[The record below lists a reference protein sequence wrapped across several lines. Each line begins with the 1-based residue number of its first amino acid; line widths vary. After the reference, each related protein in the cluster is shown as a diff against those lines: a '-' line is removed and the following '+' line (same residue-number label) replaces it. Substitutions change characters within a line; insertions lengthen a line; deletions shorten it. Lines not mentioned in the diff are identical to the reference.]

1 MLSNLFLVFILLMAG
16 LLVGMSIYDMRHQ
29 EQLDDDDV
37 ENQVAYDDQGRSSMR
52 QLVLCLA
59 LAVPFM
65 IILVLW

>member
-16 LLVGMSIYDMRHQ
+16 LLVGMSIYDMRYQ
-29 EQLDDDDV
+29 EQLDDDV

>member
-1 MLSNLFLVFILLMAG
+1 MAG

>member
-29 EQLDDDDV
+29 EQLDDDV

-59 LAVPFM
+59 LSVPLLIM
-65 IILVLW
+65 LLLL

>member
-1 MLSNLFLVFILLMAG
+1 MAG

-29 EQLDDDDV
+29 EQLDDDV

>member
-16 LLVGMSIYDMRHQ
+16 LLVGLGIYERCYKRQ
-29 EQLDDDDV
+29 F
-37 ENQVAYDDQGRSSMR
+37 DDQIDSQVGYEDQSKTNLR

-59 LAVPFM
+59 LSVPFM

>member
-1 MLSNLFLVFILLMAG
+1 MLSNLFLVFILLMTG

-29 EQLDDDDV
+29 EQLDDDV

>member
-29 EQLDDDDV
+29 EQLDEDV

-59 LAVPFM
+59 LSVPLLIM
-65 IILVLW
+65 LLLL

>member
-16 LLVGMSIYDMRHQ
+16 LLVGMSIYDMHHQ
-29 EQLDDDDV
+29 EQLDDDV

-59 LAVPFM
+59 LSVPLLIM
-65 IILVLW
+65 LLLL

>member
-1 MLSNLFLVFILLMAG
+1 MAG

-29 EQLDDDDV
+29 EQLDDDV

-59 LAVPFM
+59 LSVPLLIM
-65 IILVLW
+65 LLLL

>member
-29 EQLDDDDV
+29 EQLDDDV

-59 LAVPFM
+59 LAVPLLIM
-65 IILVLW
+65 LLLL